1 MQALLLPAR
10 AAPPPAAAA
19 AASIL
24 RQHAVSASACA
35 WQVRRPLCCSSGSLS
50 CGVRATGR
58 RRPLK
63 AAAAPSSS
71 SSSPGPLYPTP
82 PPSEQEVER
91 VKLEQNLFHDSE
103 ILYLSMWAEWAGYKE
118 IRKTARYFKNLGTL
132 GFWSQ
137 LVCTIV
143 SGGIL
148 SFSTVVTGKVTAPF
162 TFYATAAGIAAA
174 LFQSS
179 GHLVTFV
186 SRKGLKDLQKN
197 LLSFGQIAP
206 PRADVVKSLRNGI
219 VLNILGMGAAVLG
232 MQATVGALVAKALTT
247 STVPYYQANPGQSP
261 VLALDVFLVQSVSM
275 TLVHIDAVLNLVI
288 CHHEQASANTILSH
302 FLGLASTLELLRSVS
317 LPPAEGAPSPAPAR
331 A

>member
-10 AAPPPAAAA
+10 PAPAAAA
-19 AASIL
+19 AL
-24 RQHAVSASACA
+24 RHPAVSASAYASQARCSLLGAAGRLSLGVRGCA
-35 WQVRRPLCCSSGSLS
+35 RRPLA
-50 CGVRATGR
+50 V
-58 RRPLK
+58 
-63 AAAAPSSS
+63 AAASS

-82 PPSEQEVER
+82 PPTEQEVER
-91 VKLEQNLFHDSE
+91 VKLEQVMRRLE
-103 ILYLSMWAEWAGYKE
+103 
-118 IRKTARYFKNLGTL
+118 KTARYFKNLGTF

-143 SGGIL
+143 SAGIL

-174 LFQSS
+174 FIS
-179 GHLVTFV
+179 VFW
-186 SRKGLKDLQKN
+186 
-197 LLSFGQIAP
+197 SFGYIRLSERLRRTAKEPAKAP
-206 PRADVVKSLRNGI
+206 PRADVVKSLKNGI

-247 STVPYYQANPGQSP
+247 SSVPYYQATPGQSP
-261 VLALDVFLVQSVSM
+261 VLALDVFLV
-275 TLVHIDAVLNLVI
+275 
-288 CHHEQASANTILSH
+288 QASANTILSH

-317 LPPAEGAPSPAPAR
+317 LPPPAEAAPAPAPAAPAR